1 LADSDCG
8 SYKPVSELL
17 PPVPWSELP
26 VLSYGG
32 GGEPAKIVCGYLHSS
47 NTTVIPFLEEMPN
60 FITFYFG
67 DSARQTGLQ
76 AILDY
81 MVQEAEEALPGAASL
96 VFRAAELFFVEMIRR
111 HADALNNRD
120 QGWFGAL
127 HDPLMARALQLLHA
141 DPAYPWTVE
150 LLAQKAATSRSTLA
164 DRFKQRFGYGPMQ
177 YLSQWR
183 IHLAAAS
190 LAQADVTI
198 SEAAA
203 EVGFASESAFS
214 PRAPVSCSPPRRRRR
229 RCRGSPRTRPC
240 PSDRSAAGRR
250 SATPGRARAAS
261 AIAGAPA

>member
-1 LADSDCG
+1 MDLVSSVFQSLRLSGAIFLRGEFTRPWAISAPSAPEMATLLKPERGRLLIFHIIAQGQCRIALNTGEARMLRAPSVVLMPHGQAHSLADSDCG

-81 MVQEAEEALPGAASL
+81 MVQEAEEARPGAASL

-111 HADALNNRD
+111 HADALSSRD

-164 DRFKQRFGYGPMQ
+164 DRFKQRFG
-177 YLSQWR
+177 
-183 IHLAAAS
+183 
-190 LAQADVTI
+190 
-198 SEAAA
+198 
-203 EVGFASESAFS
+203 
-214 PRAPVSCSPPRRRRR
+214 
-229 RCRGSPRTRPC
+229 
-240 PSDRSAAGRR
+240 
-250 SATPGRARAAS
+250 
-261 AIAGAPA
+261 